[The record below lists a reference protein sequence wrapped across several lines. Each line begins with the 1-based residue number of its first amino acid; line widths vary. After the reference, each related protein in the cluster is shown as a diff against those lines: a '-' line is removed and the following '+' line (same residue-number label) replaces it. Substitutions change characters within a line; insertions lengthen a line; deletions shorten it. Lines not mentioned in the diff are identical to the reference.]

1 MPPAAGGRSMS
12 DVPVIAVGGANMP
25 ALGFGTFELTESTI
39 HEILPHA
46 IELGYRHIDTAQI
59 YRNEAAV
66 GQCVDQSGIP
76 RSDFFMTTK
85 VWVDHYEPE
94 AFMDSVRRSL
104 DRLKTDHVDLLLLHW
119 PRFSG
124 HGMNP
129 TLEALMRARRD
140 RSEERR
146 VGAECRRQV

>member
-59 YRNEAAV
+59 YRTEAAV
-66 GQCVDQSGIP
+66 GQCVAQSGIP
-76 RSDFFMTTK
+76 PRDCFITPTA
-85 VWVDHYEPE
+85 WGAHYEH
-94 AFMDSVRRSL
+94 AAVMASVRRTL
-104 DRLKTDHVDLLLLHW
+104 HRLATDS
-119 PRFSG
+119 P
-124 HGMNP
+124 
-129 TLEALMRARRD
+129 
-140 RSEERR
+140 
-146 VGAECRRQV
+146 